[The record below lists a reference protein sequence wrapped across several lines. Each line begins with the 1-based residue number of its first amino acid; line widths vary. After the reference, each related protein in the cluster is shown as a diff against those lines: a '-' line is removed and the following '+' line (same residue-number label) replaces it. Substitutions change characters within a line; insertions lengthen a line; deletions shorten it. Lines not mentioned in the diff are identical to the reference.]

1 MEELA
6 AYWENIMDVLND
18 GVYIS
23 DHTGK
28 TIMINRMYEQLTGLD
43 RRDLLGRLVTELV
56 DEGKFDVVLNPA
68 IVRNGK
74 PKTVIQTTKVGNRVV
89 LSGYPVFDSAGNV
102 ALVVT
107 FVRDVTSLSKMKEQ
121 LAYQQEL
128 LERLSEV
135 QFCSRRDIFRD
146 LFVFESP
153 RMQGL
158 LRLIDAI
165 AGTDATVLLLGETG
179 VGKDVLARYIHQ
191 RSLRTDQA
199 FFKVDCAAIP
209 PSLVESELFGYDPGA
224 FSGAS
229 SRGKPGFFEMAH
241 KGTLFLDEIGELP
254 LAMQGKLLRILQDKE
269 VIRIGSTKV
278 KKTDVRFI
286 AASNRDLE
294 EAVKGGTFRRDLYY
308 RLQVAVVQIPPLR
321 ERKDDI
327 LPLVRH
333 FLNLFNVKYRKS
345 LTMTPETESFLKGYH
360 WPGNVRELE
369 NLIHGL
375 VIMIE
380 KEWVETADLPPN
392 MLAMPKDVKERS
404 LQAIMSNMEKEL
416 LRNAIETYGSVQ
428 EVARHFKVDRA
439 TIFRKLK
446 KHALR

>member
-18 GVYIS
+18 GIYIS
-23 DHTGK
+23 DRMGK
-28 TIMINRMYEQLTGLD
+28 TIMVNRKYEQLTGLD
-43 RRDLLGRLVTELV
+43 RKDLLGRLVTDLV

-74 PKTVIQTTKVGNRVV
+74 PKTVIQTTKVGNKVV
-89 LSGYPVFDSAGNV
+89 LSGFPVFDAEGNV

-107 FVRDVTSLSKMKEQ
+107 FVRDITSLSKMKEQ

-135 QFCSRRDIFRD
+135 QFCSRRDIFKD

-153 RMQGL
+153 RMQSL
-158 LRLIDAI
+158 LRLIDSI
-165 AGTDATVLLLGETG
+165 AGTDVTVLLLGETG

-199 FFKVDCAAIP
+199 FFKVDCASIP
-209 PSLVESELFGYDPGA
+209 PNLVESELFGYDPGA

-269 VIRIGSTKV
+269 VIRIGSTKI
-278 KKTDVRFI
+278 KKTDIRFI

-294 EAVKGGTFRRDLYY
+294 EAVKEGAFRRDLYY
-308 RLQVAVVQIPPLR
+308 RLQVAVVQVPPLR
-321 ERKDDI
+321 ERRDDI

-333 FLNLFNVKYRKS
+333 FLHLFNTKYKKN
-345 LTMTPETESFLKGYH
+345 LNLTPETESFLRGYH

-375 VIMIE
+375 VIMLE
-380 KEWVETADLPPN
+380 KEWVETADLSPS
-392 MLAMPKDVKERS
+392 MVSTPKDVKERS
-404 LQAIMSNMEKEL
+404 LHAIMGNMEKEL

-428 EVARHFKVDRA
+428 EVARYFKVDRA